1 MKLKLENGTEYHVRF
16 SHGTEAIVGNNKP
29 IYTRQYTTASVSFPD
44 SNQVTAT
51 AYCNPSD
58 QFNKAKGRKLALAR
72 AIESLPRAERGQIWA
87 AYFAA
92 TGGVK

>member
-1 MKLKLENGTEYHVRF
+1 MLLKLESGSEYHVRF
-16 SHGTEAIVGNNKP
+16 QHVRSWKHATIANVSYPDGNL
-29 IYTRQYTTASVSFPD
+29 VS
-44 SNQVTAT
+44 ST

-72 AIESLPRAERGQIWA
+72 AIESLPRAERKQIWA

-92 TGGVK
+92 IGGIR

>member
-16 SHGTEAIVGNNKP
+16 RHVRGESQSHTL
-29 IYTRQYTTASVSFPD
+29 TTVQSENSALFLQD
-44 SNQVTAT
+44 LAL
-51 AYCNPSD
+51 CHPSD
-58 QFNKAKGRKLALAR
+58 QFNKAKGRKLSLAR
-72 AIESLPRAERGQIWA
+72 AIEELPREERRQIWA

>member
-1 MKLKLENGTEYHVRF
+1 MKLPISDGKELHARFEHRQTCAHNKITTVRI
-16 SHGTEAIVGNNKP
+16 S
-29 IYTRQYTTASVSFPD
+29 SD
-44 SNQVTAT
+44 NQIIAEGR
-51 AYCNPSD
+51 AFCNPSD